1 MEAKATLEFNLPEQ
15 EYDFK
20 YACAGLDA
28 LLTLND
34 IDQELRSA
42 VRYNTGEFTHY
53 IDDETKERKECCV
66 ETLHHVRKVINEMVH
81 ERKLPELI

>member
-15 EYDFK
+15 EHDFK

-34 IDQELRSA
+34 INLELRSA
-42 VRYNTGEFTHY
+42 VRYHSGEFTHY
-53 IDDETKERKECCV
+53 INDETGERKECCV
-66 ETLHHVRKVINEMVH
+66 ETLYHVRKVINEMIH
-81 ERKLPELI
+81 DRKLPELI

>member
-15 EYDFK
+15 EWDFK

-42 VRYNTGEFTHY
+42 LKHECGEFAKL
-53 IDDETKERKECCV
+53 DV
-66 ETLHHVRKVINEMVH
+66 ETMEAVRAWIWEQRSKRNI
-81 ERKLPELI
+81 PELT

>member
-15 EYDFK
+15 EHDFK

-42 VRYNTGEFTHY
+42 VRYHSGEFTHY
-53 IDDETKERKECCV
+53 IHEETGERKECCV
-66 ETLHHVRKVINEMVH
+66 ETLYHVRKVINEMIH
-81 ERKLPELI
+81 DRKLPELI